1 VSEDAP
7 KRPARAIH
15 LDDVEALPG
24 PDTLTWRPVRATLG
38 LRAFGTNAYTAP
50 EPGLDVVE
58 PHRENPDLAHEEL
71 YFVHA
76 GRATFTIDGEEIDAP
91 AGTYVFV
98 PDPASHRH
106 AVAAEAGTT
115 VLSFG
120 GPPTFEP
127 SAWEWT
133 FRASAQR
140 QAGDRGAA
148 RRTLDEAL
156 EVHPES
162 AAIRYELAC
171 LAATGGEVD
180 EALEWLGEA
189 IERDGGAAKYARTDA
204 DLEALRSDDRFRA
217 LTGSD

>member
-1 VSEDAP
+1 M
-7 KRPARAIH
+7 
-15 LDDVEALPG
+15 
-24 PDTLTWRPVRATLG
+24 
-38 LRAFGTNAYTAP
+38 
-50 EPGLDVVE
+50 
-58 PHRENPDLAHEEL
+58 
-71 YFVHA
+71 
-76 GRATFTIDGEEIDAP
+76 
-91 AGTYVFV
+91 FV
-98 PDPASHRH
+98 PDPASRRH

-156 EVHPES
+156 DVHPES
-162 AAIRYELAC
+162 AAVRYELAC
-171 LAATGGEVD
+171 LAATGGKVD
-180 EALEWLGEA
+180 EALDRLAEA
-189 IERDGGAAKYARTDA
+189 IELDAGVAGYALTDS
-204 DLEALRSDDRFRA
+204 DLEALRSDERFRA